1 MLFSQGRLAMV
12 SLECSAVA
20 VYFFILIKQS
30 LTNSVL
36 INVEWLGLYVVKA
49 EPWITLVCRLWYLKL
64 YA

>member
-36 INVEWLGLYVVKA
+36 INVE
-49 EPWITLVCRLWYLKL
+49 
-64 YA
+64 